1 MDHRLISRVPS
12 AQHAIFVLK
21 VEGPLSAELSRV
33 NRLAEVIKFL
43 FRHDFLFG
51 QRRRHDFIRWWSSA
65 WLALPQNSLY
75 AEEQVVGVVDLGCF
89 VWKRD

>member
-1 MDHRLISRVPS
+1 MAQRRGENGLNHGLIAGVPA

-43 FRHDFLFG
+43 FLHDLLFG
-51 QRRRHDFIRWWSSA
+51 HRRRQDFIRWGNAA
-65 WLALPQNSLY
+65 WLALPHKSL
-75 AEEQVVGVVDLGCF
+75 
-89 VWKRD
+89 